1 MLCALLAVLF
11 GLIHIRGI
19 VKEKRIL
26 PILKAAGLCALLVAF
41 QYVPFL
47 TYASEGI
54 GAADLAWHLI
64 YNTIEPA
71 QLLTLGRGTI
81 VKPKNLRLLS
91 FSAGLDLWLIIG
103 AGLALVS
110 ILRGRRRDENERKA
124 LTFIAGGVLFAVAST
139 DFFPWSYVALIDHG
153 LMDYVQFT
161 WRLLMLAVVLLAL
174 AAGYGVAR
182 FFEEKPE
189 HGVLLTLWL
198 TAKIADSAKQ
208 REVRQAMQLVALE
221 LRDNLQVIQD
231 YKWMY
236 NDEKRVAYRLKEHD
250 FSLDGLPADTV
261 AYYTRR
267 ITGSMGKPYR
277 FLTDALEMFK
287 MTGIASDIADKQIV
301 IDLLRCY
308 NELGAFDNSM
318 NIYYD
323 QRMKAILPEQMGE
336 TLWSADTNID
346 KAFGKMLASKKVR
359 NWLGMIPRAFD
370 SRYFETNEEKLET
383 MIAELEKR
391 YQ

>member
-1 MLCALLAVLF
+1 M
-11 GLIHIRGI
+11 
-19 VKEKRIL
+19 KKS
-26 PILKAAGLCALLVAF
+26 LKNRF
-41 QYVPFL
+41 KKWN
-47 TYASEGI
+47 I
-54 GAADLAWHLI
+54 G
-64 YNTIEPA
+64 
-71 QLLTLGRGTI
+71 
-81 VKPKNLRLLS
+81 
-91 FSAGLDLWLIIG
+91 
-103 AGLALVS
+103 
-110 ILRGRRRDENERKA
+110 
-124 LTFIAGGVLFAVAST
+124 
-139 DFFPWSYVALIDHG
+139 
-153 LMDYVQFT
+153 DYVRQFSIVT
-161 WRLLMLAVVLLAL
+161 
-174 AAGYGVAR
+174 G
-182 FFEEKPE
+182 
-189 HGVLLTLWL
+189 GVLLTLWL

-287 MTGIASDIADKQIV
+287 TTGIASDIADKQIV

-336 TLWSADTNID
+336 TLWSADANID